1 MIVAVVRFV
10 FSLQRIVF
18 NYQHHWPHISGV
30 RLHVAFRTLLLPV
43 AAHVRV
49 HWSDARAMLAMS
61 SAIFDATNS
70 AREVAIAETC
80 GSDEPHQG
88 CA

>member
-70 AREVAIAETC
+70 AREVAIC
-80 GSDEPHQG
+80 GDLWLG
-88 CA
+88 